1 MKKIKMIVS
10 ILVILIIATLLTF
23 PRMTFDKEEKKE
35 PKYIFL
41 FIGDGM
47 SSAQVELTEIYQN
60 SIVQKKVDEQE
71 KLTFTQF
78 PIIGIRKNYSGTD
91 YVPDSAASATALS
104 SGTLT
109 YNSSINVDM
118 NGNEV
123 KSITYD
129 FHKQGKKIGII
140 STMTL
145 NHATPAAF
153 YASAPGRYDYS
164 NIAYDMIDSNFEYFA
179 GANIDGVSSEEI
191 QNYAK
196 EKGYT
201 IVSDVNSLNNIS
213 KNNKNIVISP
223 VTNSEGFLPIALDNK
238 TDFNLA
244 NYVKKGIEVLDNKKG
259 FFIMA
264 ESGLIDTACHSNDAR
279 SVISEVQELN
289 SAVEVALDF
298 AKKHPDE
305 TLIIVTGDHE
315 TGGLTLGKGDYN
327 YPFRPEN
334 LQNQKH
340 SYEKLTEYSNQII
353 SNNISY
359 EDMLNYLNLNYGV
372 SNVDLKNEYEQIIN
386 GNTGILKP
394 TVLKIINDNAGIS
407 FSTTDHT
414 ADRVPV
420 YAYGVGS
427 EKFTGIYDSSE
438 FNKKLRELKK

>member
-1 MKKIKMIVS
+1 MKKVKITIS
-10 ILVILIIATLLTF
+10 IIVILIIATLLTL
-23 PRMTFDKEEKKE
+23 PRISFNKEEKKE
-35 PKYIFL
+35 TKYIFL

-60 SIVQKKVDEQE
+60 SIVQNKVDDQ
-71 KLTFTQF
+71 KTLSFTQF
-78 PIIGIRKNYSGTD
+78 PTIGIRKNYSGTD

-104 SGTLT
+104 SGILT
-109 YNSSINVDM
+109 YNGSINVDM

-129 FHKQGKKIGII
+129 FHKQGKKIGVI

-164 NIAYDMIDSNFEYFA
+164 NIVYDMLDSNFEYFA
-179 GANIDGVSSEEI
+179 GANIDGISLEEI
-191 QNYAK
+191 QSYAIQ
-196 EKGYT
+196 KGYT
-201 IVSDVNSLNNIS
+201 FISDEKSLNNIN

-223 VTNSEGFLPIALDNK
+223 IKGSEGFLPIALDNK

-244 NYVKKGIEVLDNKKG
+244 NYVKKGIEVLDNDKG

-289 SAVEVALDF
+289 SAVEVALEF
-298 AKKHPDE
+298 AKKHPNE

-315 TGGLTLGKGDYN
+315 TGGLTLGLGDYN

-334 LQNQKH
+334 LQNQKY

-353 SNNISY
+353 NNNISY
-359 EDMLNYLNLNYGV
+359 DEMLNYLNINYGI
-372 SNVDLKNEYEQIIN
+372 SNVDLRNEYEQIIN
-386 GNTGILKP
+386 GNTGILKS
-394 TVLKIINDNAGIS
+394 TILKIINNNAGIS

-427 EKFTGIYDSSE
+427 EKFSGIYDSSE

>member
-1 MKKIKMIVS
+1 MKKAKLIVPTF
-10 ILVILIIATLLTF
+10 IILIIAALLIL
-23 PRMTFDKEEKKE
+23 PSLPFDKEEKKE
-35 PKYIFL
+35 LKYIFL

-60 SIVQKKVDEQE
+60 SIVQNKVDKQE

-78 PIIGIRKNYSGTD
+78 PTIGMRKNYSGTN

-104 SGTLT
+104 SGILT
-109 YNSSINVDM
+109 YNGSINVDM

-123 KSITYD
+123 KSIAYD

-153 YASAPGRYDYS
+153 YASASSRHDYS

-179 GANIDGVSSEEI
+179 GANISGVSIEEM
-191 QNYAK
+191 QSYAK
-196 EKGYT
+196 QKGYT
-201 IVSDVNSLNNIS
+201 IVNDINSLNNIS

-223 VTNSEGFLPIALDNK
+223 ITNNEGFLPIALDNK

-244 NYVKKGIEVLDNKKG
+244 NYVKKGIEVLNNEKG
-259 FFIMA
+259 FFMMA

-298 AKKHPDE
+298 AKEHPNE

-334 LQNQKH
+334 LQNQKY

-353 SNNISY
+353 NNNISY
-359 EDMLNYLNLNYGV
+359 EDMLNYLNINYGV

-414 ADRVPV
+414 ADRIPV

-427 EKFTGIYDSSE
+427 EKFNGIYDSSE